1 MAYADLPLDQLRSYR
16 STVEPPGDL
25 TEFWNSTLEQ
35 ARGQAR
41 EPELSPVDNGLA
53 RVETFDVRYSG
64 FDGERIAAWLHLP
77 THRTEP
83 LPVVVR
89 YWGYGRGR
97 GLSHEVPL
105 WLNAGYA
112 VLACDMRG
120 QGGQHGPGDTPDP
133 HGSHPSHP
141 GFLTQGILDKETY
154 YYRRL
159 FTDAALAVDAVPQLG
174 LGLDSGQVIAMGG
187 SQGGGVAIAAAALHP
202 GITGLMADVPF
213 LSDFPRAVMIT
224 NTDPYA
230 ELVRYLKIQHGRSG
244 QAMDTLRYFDAAVLA
259 THASAPALFSVGLM
273 DPICPPSTVY
283 AAYNAYGGPKEIR
296 EYPFAGHEGGQAWQ
310 EREQLDWLRRR

>member
-1 MAYADLPLDQLRSYR
+1 MAYTDLPFEQLRDYR
-16 STVEPPGDL
+16 SSVVPPNDL
-25 TEFWNSTLEQ
+25 MEFWEATL
-35 ARGQAR
+35 GQSRAVAR
-41 EPELSPVDNGLA
+41 EPELSPVDTGLT
-53 RVETFDVRYSG
+53 RVRSFDVRYSG

-77 THRTEP
+77 TDADGP

-97 GLSHEVPL
+97 GLAHEVPL

-120 QGGQHGPGDTPDP
+120 QGGQHGLGETPDP

-141 GFLTQGILDKETY
+141 GFLTRGVLDKETY

-159 FTDAALAVDAVPQLG
+159 FTDAALAVDAVPH
-174 LGLDSGQVIAMGG
+174 LGLDTSRIIAMGG

-213 LSDFPRAVMIT
+213 LSDFPRAVMVT

-230 ELVRYLKIQHGRSG
+230 ELVRFLKIQHE
-244 QAMDTLRYFDAAVLA
+244 QAHRAMETLRYFDAAVLA
-259 THASAPALFSVGLM
+259 EQASAPALFSVGLM

-283 AAYNAYGGPKEIR
+283 AAYNAYAGPKEIR
-296 EYPFAGHEGGQAWQ
+296 EYPFAGHEGGQVWQ
-310 EREQLDWLRRR
+310 EREQLAWLRQR